1 MSSPAATLTFVL
13 AETVF
18 AVLPVLRFGLP
29 DGVLARFA
37 LVLAPL
43 FWFLGMRYRRHGV
56 LLVATPVAW
65 FVGMTPHLTAV
76 SSLSELLLA
85 MMALLSYLV
94 VHCHQSGER
103 SVYGAHA
110 RDEPRAVTT
119 TWAPMAP
126 VFSGEGT
133 AGLYPVVLVLVSFA
147 LSPIYAMDWL
157 LTGDAYRVWQT
168 QLARVQSAIILVFAL
183 QSAFILEQL
192 LKRRIPLAM
201 SAVRAEG
208 KCIAT
213 ARDHSQRTC
222 MADQTTQGGH
232 STRQTRSPGAS
243 MMAAHLRETSQKAST
258 RISCCPPHSEQRK
271 HEDSSPITCHRR
283 VQSDGG

>member
-1 MSSPAATLTFVL
+1 MFSRAATLTFVL

-192 LKRRIPLAM
+192 LKRRTPLAM
-201 SAVRAEG
+201 SAVRVGGSPRRSGER
-208 KCIAT
+208 
-213 ARDHSQRTC
+213 AR
-222 MADQTTQGGH
+222 
-232 STRQTRSPGAS
+232 GAS
-243 MMAAHLRETSQKAST
+243 KKA
-258 RISCCPPHSEQRK
+258 
-271 HEDSSPITCHRR
+271 D
-283 VQSDGG
+283 